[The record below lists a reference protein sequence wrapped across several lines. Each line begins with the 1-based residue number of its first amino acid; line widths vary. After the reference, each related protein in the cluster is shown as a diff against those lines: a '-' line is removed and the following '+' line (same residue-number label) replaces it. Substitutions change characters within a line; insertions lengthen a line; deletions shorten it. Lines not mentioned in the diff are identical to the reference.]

1 MRVVG
6 PDVETDAG
14 LNDAEAPAGRP
25 VTPNVTR
32 PVNPVTGF
40 TVAVNAA
47 LPPCV
52 TDCDAGVADSEKSV
66 TVIVRVAAWLVR
78 PPLSVAV
85 NDAPDTCRESST

>member
-1 MRVVG
+1 VRVVG

-52 TDCDAGVADSEKSV
+52 TDCDAGVADSAKSV
-66 TVIVRVAAWLVR
+66 TVIVRVAA
-78 PPLSVAV
+78 
-85 NDAPDTCRESST
+85 